1 MHQNI
6 DIQRQTSVLQ
16 WLWCWTAL
24 AAGSLL
30 ALALGG
36 TAKASDEHPQP
47 FTEPI
52 HDALEA
58 WSDFVGTGDMAAIEG
73 AFSVN
78 GPQWRQFQIESTR
91 PGDTTHLRLRALDSS
106 PRQRAST
113 TATVWAEVE
122 VSGAGFLPRVFSW
135 DFVLIKEDGHW
146 LVWTVVP
153 AQSPL
158 ASVERARAYD
168 TITSDPTST
177 MPPATTG
184 TSAQRTMEAG
194 PETQSLHPPHEIR
207 LPAISAWIIVVTLV
221 GVAVAGYMAPRIDR
235 RRGR

>member
-1 MHQNI
+1 MLQNI
-6 DIQRQTSVLQ
+6 DIQRQTSLLQ

-24 AAGSLL
+24 ATGSLL

-52 HDALEA
+52 HDALDA
-58 WSDFVGTGDMAAIEG
+58 WSDFVGTGDLAAIEG

-78 GPQWRQFQIESTR
+78 GPQWRQFQVESTR
-91 PGDTTHLRLRALDSS
+91 PGDTTHLRLRALDLR

-122 VSGAGFLPRVFSW
+122 VSGAGFLPKVFSW
-135 DFVLIKEDGHW
+135 DFDLIREEGQW

-153 AQSPL
+153 AQSPPASAERAP
-158 ASVERARAYD
+158 ASVTVTPEPTGRMHPA
-168 TITSDPTST
+168 TST
-177 MPPATTG
+177 P
-184 TSAQRTMEAG
+184 AQRTVEAG
-194 PETQSLHPPHEIR
+194 PETHNLDRPHGIR

-235 RRGR
+235 RRGG